1 MYELYKKK
9 LGILM
14 FFIYIQQKVEVPEP
28 DFFDQANLKNINN
41 IQFNNVIKADNQK
54 KTKEPALNVLE
65 KFK

>member
-1 MYELYKKK
+1 
-9 LGILM
+9 M